1 MAKSPKAKTVK
12 AKSPKAK
19 TVKAKSAPAKSAAA
33 KAPKAIPRR
42 AFPPR
47 PIFGVGAVIF
57 QKQAVLLIQRGR
69 APLLGHWS
77 LPGGAQKIGERVAEA
92 LKREVREETGL
103 EIAPGRLI
111 TVVDIIE
118 RNVKGQVRYH
128 YSVADYLCRVTGGAL
143 KAGGDAANVRW
154 VHLGNLDKLKLTPKV
169 KRVILN
175 TWKNLKS
182 I

>member
-1 MAKSPKAKTVK
+1 MPG
-12 AKSPKAK
+12 
-19 TVKAKSAPAKSAAA
+19 
-33 KAPKAIPRR
+33 R

-57 QKQAVLLIQRGR
+57 QKEAVLLIQRGR

-77 LPGGAQKIGERVAEA
+77 LPGGAQKIGETAKEA

-111 TVVDIIE
+111 TVVDIIK
-118 RNVKGQVRYH
+118 RNVKGRVQYQ
-128 YSVADYLCRVTGGAL
+128 YTVADYLCRITGGTP
-143 KAGGDAANVRW
+143 KAGGDAAAARW
-154 VHLGNLDKLKLTPKV
+154 VHLGNLDKLKLTPQV

-175 TWKNLKS
+175 TWKNLKA